1 MAWFALGV
9 IGVVLLWLGA
19 RAFVNADPKVLAK
32 GIKIAAAL
40 TCGALAVFFLI
51 RGRIDAALMLGIAAG
66 ASLGYLPRGFSAFTG
81 LFGKGG
87 RFGGRGLGSGWSRA
101 RTGYDAGPADA
112 ASGSGQQSR
121 VETAWLRMR
130 LDHATGRM
138 DGEVLQG
145 SHAGSR
151 LSSLSFESVIALLR
165 ECQVADN
172 QSAALLEAYLDRMAG
187 EDWRERASA
196 RPGSQSRA
204 GETKPG
210 STMARDQAYEILRL
224 KPGATAE
231 AIKAAHRRLMKKFH
245 PDQGGSTHLAAQI
258 NQAKDLLLGE

>member
-1 MAWFALGV
+1 MAWFGLGV
-9 IGVVLLWLGA
+9 IGVILLWLGA

-40 TCGALAVFFLI
+40 ICGALAVFFLI
-51 RGRIDAALMLGIAAG
+51 RGRIDAAIMLGIAAG
-66 ASLGYLPRGFSAFTG
+66 APLGYFPRGFSIFTG

-101 RTGYDAGPADA
+101 RTGYDAGSANA
-112 ASGSGQQSR
+112 SSGSGQQSS

-138 DGEVLQG
+138 DGDVLQG

-151 LSSLSFESVIALLR
+151 LSSLSFEAVIALLR
-165 ECQVADN
+165 ECRAADN

-187 EDWRERASA
+187 EDWRERAAAQRGGSSGDREA
-196 RPGSQSRA
+196 RPG
-204 GETKPG
+204 G
-210 STMARDQAYEILRL
+210 TMARDQAYEILGL

-231 AIKAAHRRLMKKFH
+231 AIKSAHRRLMKKFH

>member
-1 MAWFALGV
+1 MAWFGLGV
-9 IGVVLLWLGA
+9 IGVILLWAGA
-19 RAFVNADPKVLAK
+19 RAFVNADPKALAK
-32 GIKIAAAL
+32 GIKIAVAL
-40 TCGALAVFFLI
+40 ACAGLAVFFLV
-51 RGRIDAALMLGIAAG
+51 RGRIDAAFILGAA
-66 ASLGYLPRGFSAFTG
+66 AAAVLGYLPRGVSFFGG

-87 RFGGRGLGSGWSRA
+87 RFGGRGLGGGWSRA
-101 RTGYDAGPADA
+101 RTGYDAGA
-112 ASGSGQQSR
+112 ANASSGSGQKSS
-121 VETAWLRMR
+121 VETAWLRMW

-145 SHAGSR
+145 NHAGSR
-151 LSSLSFESVIALLR
+151 LSSLSFETIVALLR
-165 ECQVADN
+165 ECRAADN

-196 RPGSQSRA
+196 RSA
-204 GETKPG
+204 GASGGAAAKPG
-210 STMARDQAYEILRL
+210 GSMGRDQAYEILGL

>member
-9 IGVVLLWLGA
+9 VGVILLWLGA
-19 RAFVNADPKVLAK
+19 RAFVNADPKVLAR

-40 TCGALAVFFLI
+40 ICGALAVFFLI
-51 RGRIDAALMLGIAAG
+51 RGRIDAAIMLAIAAG
-66 ASLGYLPRGFSAFTG
+66 APLGYLPRGFSIFSG

-101 RTGYDAGPADA
+101 RTGYDAGPAGA
-112 ASGSGQQSR
+112 ASGQQSR

-138 DGEVLQG
+138 DGDVLQG

-151 LSSLSFESVIALLR
+151 LSSLSFESVVALLR
-165 ECQVADN
+165 ECQAADN

-196 RPGSQSRA
+196 QPGSQSGTGA
-204 GETKPG
+204 AKPA
-210 STMARDQAYEILRL
+210 SAMARDQAYEILGL

-258 NQAKDLLLGE
+258 NQAKDLLLGD